1 MADTAPT
8 SDAVAWQRLGR
19 VTGVAGIAT
28 VVLSFVVLVDS
39 RLEPPFS
46 AGADEFLT
54 HYRSPNTVA
63 SDSRSFG
70 LTIAVVSLVWFV
82 VALSTL
88 LRRAEGEVPWRS
100 SVAMVSGVLFAA
112 LVLSGSE
119 VAAAFRADDLDP
131 QIARYAFDESQAAF
145 ANARVALGSFAVCCG
160 WIIASTG
167 YLPRWL
173 GWLAIASGVGLALS
187 RISWTSPIWLL
198 PYAMFWLW
206 VIIVAILLLRRN
218 SRVVA
223 ESG

>member
-1 MADTAPT
+1 MANTAPT
-8 SDAVAWQRLGR
+8 SEAVAWQRLGR
-19 VTGVAGIAT
+19 VTGVAGIAAW
-28 VVLSFVVLVDS
+28 VLSFVVLVGS
-39 RLEPPFS
+39 REEPPFS

-70 LTIAVVSLVWFV
+70 LTVAVVSFVWFV

-119 VAAAFRADDLDP
+119 VAAALRADDLDP

-160 WIIASTG
+160 WVIVLTRF
-167 YLPRWL
+167 LPRWL
-173 GWLAIASGVGLALS
+173 GWLAIASRVGLVLS
-187 RISWTSPIWLL
+187 RISWTNSILLL
-198 PYAMFWLW
+198 PYGLFWLW
-206 VIIVAILLLRRN
+206 VLVVAGLLLRR
-218 SRVVA
+218 
-223 ESG
+223 GTTGGPQ